1 MTRAILFGEVACF
14 YAEVERADDPTLE
27 GHAIIVG
34 GDPHKRGLVQ
44 AASSEALAAGV
55 TTDLTVLEALKLC
68 PHARATRTNMRRYR
82 EVSRQLFA
90 CLRRGFDWLEP
101 YGLGAAYFDVTG
113 AGDPPEG
120 IAQGLRS
127 LVADEL
133 GLPLRVGIAS
143 GKFLARLAAQEAGP
157 PGWFRIPSSGEADFL
172 SPFPVTRLEGVGEK
186 TAATLAE
193 LGAER
198 IGELIE
204 IGPGPL
210 QEALGTHGLRVHAYA
225 AGRDDR
231 PVRAARHPQS
241 VSREATLTETR
252 DLDVLAVQ
260 LQELAASLEAELRS
274 QRLSASRVILKVR
287 FADRVTTTRSQ
298 TLTAP
303 IASAAG
309 IQQVA
314 VRLLA
319 RTQAGSRPSRGLG
332 IQLGRLQHEG
342 EGDRQ
347 LDLFPR

>member
-1 MTRAILFGEVACF
+1 
-14 YAEVERADDPTLE
+14 
-27 GHAIIVG
+27 
-34 GDPHKRGLVQ
+34 
-44 AASSEALAAGV
+44 
-55 TTDLTVLEALKLC
+55 
-68 PHARATRTNMRRYR
+68 
-82 EVSRQLFA
+82 
-90 CLRRGFDWLEP
+90 
-101 YGLGAAYFDVTG
+101 
-113 AGDPPEG
+113 
-120 IAQGLRS
+120 
-127 LVADEL
+127 
-133 GLPLRVGIAS
+133 
-143 GKFLARLAAQEAGP
+143 
-157 PGWFRIPSSGEADFL
+157 
-172 SPFPVTRLEGVGEK
+172 VTRLEGVGEK

-193 LGAER
+193 LGVER

-204 IGPGPL
+204 IGQGPL

>member
-1 MTRAILFGEVACF
+1 VTRAILFGEVACF

-27 GHAIIVG
+27 GHPIIVG

-113 AGDPPEG
+113 AGDPPEV
-120 IAQGLRS
+120 IAQSLRS

-332 IQLGRLQHEG
+332 IQLGSLQHEG